1 MSRPLDGHVTGSL
14 SHRTGYGPVG
24 DNMVEFRYQLSG
36 ETTLIRPDDGQA
48 AGVVRM
54 RCPACDKALTY
65 RVYSIRTTRRRQAL
79 WWALTAFAVALI
91 IGGVVLA
98 TTLPD
103 EGVSDVMVHM
113 VVWSV
118 IGGFVAGVVLIQLAW
133 GEFGVRGH
141 RTGWPIMAKHRF
153 ELAPSD
159 DDKPALHCDRCG
171 HREVMESDGYDAYS
185 AAKARLRQHTC
196 I

>member
-36 ETTLIRPDDGQA
+36 EMTLIRPDDGQSA
-48 AGVVRM
+48 SVVRM
-54 RCPACDKALTY
+54 RCPACGKALAY

-98 TTLPD
+98 VTLPG
-103 EGVSDVMVHM
+103 EVAGDVVAY
-113 VVWSV
+113 SI
-118 IGGFVAGVVLIQLAW
+118 IGGFVAGVILVQLAW

-141 RTGWPIMAKHRF
+141 QTGWPIMAKHGFMRA
-153 ELAPSD
+153 LSD
-159 DDKPALHCDRCG
+159 DDKPALLCDRCG
-171 HREVMESDGYDAYS
+171 HPEVMEKDGYDGYL
-185 AAKARLRQHTC
+185 AAAARLRQHTC